1 MEGQRH
7 SPASLDFVP
16 AEYLSQFSA
25 CAALSV
31 TLQILRKLQ
40 LLTSNHLSRLLG
52 RGLMPRLVGAPLLL
66 IILLLPIDNSF
77 AQTAVN
83 LFGSST
89 PAVADSGDSK
99 AVVVGVKIFSDVAG
113 QVRGCSF
120 YKALTNTGVHTVSLG
135 DSVGTLL
142 ATEAATGETAS
153 GRQSVMFVTPVSIA
167 AKQVFTCGY
176 FAPNGHYSDDTNAF
190 AVQKDVSPLHV
201 PAEGGVY
208 RYGTT
213 PTAWPTYVAQASN
226 YGVDVVF
233 APLSGVATWISA
245 ANVNTTTSGAT
256 ITWNTAV
263 PSDSQVEYGATTSYG
278 NTTPLASARVTS
290 HSVALTA
297 LIAGSPYH
305 FRVRSRDSDAVT
317 AIGLDY
323 TFALPMPVSISVSPL
338 VASISSG
345 TTQQFM
351 ATVSNTAN
359 ASVIWSATAGTVSSS
374 GLFTAPTVSAAT
386 PVTVTATS
394 QADASKRALV
404 TLTVNPSAPVLNVSP
419 LNLSFSAQTGSSNL
433 TPASVSIT
441 NTGGGSLTFTG
452 VSDQPWLV
460 LSAGS

>member
-1 MEGQRH
+1 
-7 SPASLDFVP
+7 
-16 AEYLSQFSA
+16 
-25 CAALSV
+25 
-31 TLQILRKLQ
+31 
-40 LLTSNHLSRLLG
+40 
-52 RGLMPRLVGAPLLL
+52 MPRLVGAPLLL

-120 YKALTNTGVHTVSLG
+120 YKALTNTGVHTVSLW

-142 ATEAATGETAS
+142 ATQAATGETAS

-359 ASVIWSATAGTVSSS
+359 ASVIWSATAGDGEFIRFVHRSHCICGDPGYCDRDQS
-374 GLFTAPTVSAAT
+374 G
-386 PVTVTATS
+386 
-394 QADASKRALV
+394 
-404 TLTVNPSAPVLNVSP
+404 
-419 LNLSFSAQTGSSNL
+419 
-433 TPASVSIT
+433 
-441 NTGGGSLTFTG
+441 
-452 VSDQPWLV
+452 
-460 LSAGS
+460 